1 MAKIKLSAPWDT
13 YYEQVKALFGDDS
26 EIHIVFDEEKKD
38 LKLYVDTA
46 AKADALQNLF
56 PIEKEWGGV
65 TMTITIIPPNKESA
79 FKVVRN
85 REMTSKEI
93 IEYAFC
99 NNPHFIE
106 YIDVDFPLWNGFVY
120 VMFKNEVIQYYT
132 DDLGDPN
139 GMTSTLAQNIAKEI
153 FEPVDGVYY
162 CTELSKK
169 EKEKAIKWSPLPSGT
184 FTTTTATTLY

>member
-1 MAKIKLSAPWDT
+1 MAKIKLSAPWNT

-38 LKLYVDTA
+38 LKLYVDTFT
-46 AKADALQNLF
+46 KADALQNLF
-56 PIEKEWGGV
+56 PTEKEWGGV
-65 TMTITIIPPNKESA
+65 TMTITVIPPNKEST
-79 FKVVRN
+79 FKIVRN

-99 NNPHFIE
+99 DNPHFGE
-106 YIDVDFPLWNGFVY
+106 CIDVDFPLWSGFVY
-120 VMFKNEVIQYYT
+120 AMFKNEVIQYYT

-169 EKEKAIKWSPLPSGT
+169 EKETAIKWQSLPSGT
-184 FTTTTATTLY
+184 FTTTTSTLF